1 MHCPINTNCKSIN
14 FPLGQPPAHESR
26 LQDLVLGLELQ
37 LIPSAL
43 PGVLPTHA
51 AKMPQPG
58 SLAGGDACTRL
69 AALQFLNDFVRVQ
82 ETSP

>member
-1 MHCPINTNCKSIN
+1 M
-14 FPLGQPPAHESR
+14 
-26 LQDLVLGLELQ
+26 LGLELQ

-51 AKMPQPG
+51 AEMPQPG
-58 SLAGGDACTRL
+58 SLAGEDACTRL
-69 AALQFLNDFVRVQ
+69 AALQFLNDFVRIQ